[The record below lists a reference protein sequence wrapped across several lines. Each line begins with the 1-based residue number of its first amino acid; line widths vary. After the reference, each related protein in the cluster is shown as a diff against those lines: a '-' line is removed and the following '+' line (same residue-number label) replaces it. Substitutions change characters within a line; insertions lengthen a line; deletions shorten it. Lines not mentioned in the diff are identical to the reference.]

1 MPMFRKKE
9 NLIGLDIGSH
19 SIKMVQV
26 AAVGGPA
33 RLLNVG
39 MAQVAAEGVSE
50 GRAGR
55 AEAVG
60 RAIQQ
65 LAAHLKIRDRMVASA
80 MSGYEVMIKKIELP
94 AMGDDELAR
103 RMQSELGQ
111 YIPYNIEEVDVDYQV
126 LEGSRDRPTHMDV
139 LLVAAKKES
148 VRDHVELVRGGGLD
162 VTVMDVDFFALSNAF
177 EMTHGIG
184 GDESIVL
191 LDIGASKSIMNI
203 VMRGVPIFSRGIS
216 IGGAQLTEGIMDHFQ
231 IGFDEAERVK
241 MGESSLAL
249 SQDELQGIYVSTV
262 RKWLGEFK
270 RAIDFYYSNFP
281 DHRISKIYL
290 SGGSCRVAGLDQV
303 FRENTNID
311 VEIFNPFIHLEYD
324 TKVFDPEYV
333 EYIGPQMAIAL
344 GLALRKTREK

>member
-1 MPMFRKKE
+1 MFRKKE

-26 AAVGGPA
+26 AGGGPV

-39 MAQVAAEGVSE
+39 LAQLVPERSTD
-50 GRAGR
+50 GRSAR

-60 RAIQQ
+60 RTIQQ
-65 LAAHLKIRDRMVASA
+65 LTAHLKIREKLVASS

-94 AMGDDELAR
+94 TMGEEELGR
-103 RMQSELGQ
+103 RMQTELGQ
-111 YIPYNIEEVDVDYQV
+111 YIPYNIEEVDVDYQILDV
-126 LEGSRDRPTHMDV
+126 SKDRPTHMDV

-148 VRDHVELVRGGGLD
+148 VREHVSMVRAGGLD
-162 VTVMDVDFFALSNAF
+162 AVVMDVDFFALSNAF
-177 EMTHGIG
+177 EMVHGVG

-203 VMRGVPIFSRGIS
+203 VIRGVPIFSRGIAM
-216 IGGAQLTEGIMDHFQ
+216 GGAQITEAIMDHFQ

-241 MGESSLAL
+241 MGESTLAL
-249 SQDELQGIYVSTV
+249 NQEELQNIYVATV

-290 SGGSCRVAGLDQV
+290 SGGSCRVAGLDRV
-303 FRENTNID
+303 FQENTNID
-311 VEIFNPFIHLEYD
+311 VEVFNPFTQLEYD

>member
-1 MPMFRKKE
+1 MFRKKE

-26 AAVGGPA
+26 GGAGGPV

-39 MAQVAAEGVSE
+39 LAQLAAEGTSD
-50 GRAGR
+50 GRSSR
-55 AEAVG
+55 VESVG

-65 LAAHLKIRDRMVASA
+65 LAAHLKVREKLVASS

-94 AMGDDELAR
+94 AMGEDELGR

-111 YIPYNIEEVDVDYQV
+111 YIPYNIEEVDVDYQILDV
-126 LEGSRDRPTHMDV
+126 ARDRPTHMDV

-148 VRDHVELVRGGGLD
+148 VREHVNMVRAGGLD
-162 VTVMDVDFFALSNAF
+162 AMVMDVDFFALSNAF
-177 EMTHGIG
+177 EMAHGVG

-203 VMRGVPIFSRGIS
+203 VIRGVPIFSRGIS
-216 IGGAQLTEGIMDHFQ
+216 MGGSQITEAIMDHFQ
-231 IGFDEAERVK
+231 ISFDEAERVK
-241 MGESSLAL
+241 MGESTLAL
-249 SQDELQGIYVSTV
+249 NQEELQNIYVGTV

-290 SGGSCRVAGLDQV
+290 SGGSCRVAGLDRV
-303 FRENTNID
+303 FQENTNID
-311 VEIFNPFIHLEYD
+311 VEVFNPFIHLEYD

>member
-1 MPMFRKKE
+1 MFRKKE

-26 AAVGGPA
+26 GMAGGPI

-39 MAQVAAEGVSE
+39 LAQVAAEGASD
-50 GRAGR
+50 GRVGR

-60 RAIQQ
+60 KSIQQ
-65 LAAHLKIRDRMVASA
+65 LVSHLKIKDRLVASS

-94 AMGDDELAR
+94 TMGEDELGR

-111 YIPYNIEEVDVDYQV
+111 YIPYNIEEVDVDYQILDV
-126 LEGSRDRPTHMDV
+126 AKDRPTHMDV

-148 VRDHVELVRGGGLD
+148 VRDYINMIRGGGLD
-162 VTVMDVDFFALSNAF
+162 AMVMDVDFFALSNAF
-177 EMTHGIG
+177 ELTHGMG

-216 IGGAQLTEGIMDHFQ
+216 MGGAQLTEGIMDHFQ

-241 MGESSLAL
+241 MGESALAL
-249 SQDELQGIYVSTV
+249 NQDELQTIYVSTV

-303 FRENTNID
+303 FHENTNIA

-344 GLALRKTREK
+344 GLALRKTKEK

>member
-1 MPMFRKKE
+1 MFRKKE

-26 AAVGGPA
+26 GVTGGPV

-39 MAQVAAEGVSE
+39 LAQVGSE
-50 GRAGR
+50 GSSDARVGR

-60 RAIQQ
+60 KAIQQ
-65 LAAHLKIRDRMVASA
+65 LVAHLKVRERLVASS

-94 AMGDDELAR
+94 AMGEDELSR

-111 YIPYNIEEVDVDYQV
+111 YIPYNIEEVDVDYQI
-126 LEGSRDRPTHMDV
+126 LEMAKDRPTHMEV

-148 VRDHVELVRGGGLD
+148 VREYINMIRSGGLD
-162 VTVMDVDFFALSNAF
+162 AMVMDVDFFALSNAF
-177 EMTHGIG
+177 EVTHGMG
-184 GDESIVL
+184 GAESIVL

-216 IGGAQLTEGIMDHFQ
+216 MGGAQITESIMDHFQ
-231 IGFDEAERVK
+231 IGFEEAERVK

-249 SQDELQGIYVSTV
+249 NQDELQNIYVSTI

-290 SGGSCRVAGLDQV
+290 SGGSCRVAGLDRV
-303 FRENTNID
+303 FHENTNID

-344 GLALRKTREK
+344 GLALRKTKEK